1 MKQGEDKGWNAGAGP
16 VAGVDEAG
24 RGPLAGPVTAAAVIL
39 DPARPIAGLRDSK
52 QLTPAQREVLA
63 AEVRERALAWAVAW
77 ADHREIDELNIL
89 QASLLAMSRAVAAL
103 SLAPVQ
109 VLVDGNRCPQLPYP
123 VSAIVKGDS
132 KVPAI
137 SAASILAKVERDAAM
152 LRLDSEYPGYGFAEH
167 KGYPTA
173 AHLAAL
179 ERQGVSAVHRRS
191 YAPVRRCLEKEA
203 MA

>member
-1 MKQGEDKGWNAGAGP
+1 MRQGEDIGWDTGGGP

-24 RGPLAGPVTAAAVIL
+24 RGPLAGPVAAAAVIL
-39 DPARPIAGLRDSK
+39 DPARPIRGLKDSK
-52 QLTPAQREVLA
+52 QLSPTQRETLA
-63 AEVRERALAWAVAW
+63 DEVKTHALAWAVAW

-109 VLVDGNRCPQLPYP
+109 VLVDGNRCPRVPYP

-152 LRLDSEYPGYGFAEH
+152 LRLDAQYPGYGFAEH

-191 YAPVRRCLEKEA
+191 YAPVRRCLAKEA
-203 MA
+203 AA

>member
-1 MKQGEDKGWNAGAGP
+1 MMQGEDIGWDKGGGP

-24 RGPLAGPVTAAAVIL
+24 RGPLAGPVAAAAVIL
-39 DPARPIAGLRDSK
+39 DPARPILGLKDSK
-52 QLTPAQREVLA
+52 QLSAAQREMLA
-63 AEVRERALAWAVAW
+63 DEVKAHALAWAVAW
-77 ADHREIDELNIL
+77 ADHHEIDELNIL

-103 SLAPVQ
+103 SLAPVL
-109 VLVDGNRCPQLPYP
+109 VLVDGNRCPALPYP
-123 VSAIVKGDS
+123 VSAILKGDS

-152 LRLDSEYPGYGFAEH
+152 LRLDAQYPGYGFAEH

-191 YAPVRRCLEKEA
+191 YAPVRRCLEKEVA
-203 MA
+203 A